1 MTGMR
6 RAGGN
11 EIRGV
16 CFRAPVRVWCAPGI
30 DFRGWGIKM
39 ILQLQSGLL
48 RWAAAGLAVLGL
60 VLVVANAIFNGF
72 NQKFQEE
79 VAQRQ
84 QVISNRVEIQRIG
97 EVLVHSLAATAASSR
112 DAQLIAV
119 MTKHGLPAP
128 GPAPA
133 PAGRG
138 K

>member
-1 MTGMR
+1 MV
-6 RAGGN
+6 RAGNGFQGL
-11 EIRGV
+11 RDV
-16 CFRAPVRVWCAPGI
+16 
-30 DFRGWGIKM
+30 KM

-48 RWAAAGLAVLGL
+48 RWAAAALAALGL
-60 VLVVANAIFNGF
+60 ILVVVNAVFNGF

-84 QVISNRVEIQRIG
+84 QMIANRVELQRVG
-97 EVLVHSLAATAASSR
+97 EVLVHSLSVNAASSR

-128 GPAPA
+128 GAASAPGSTPVPAPS
-133 PAGRG
+133 PARRG

>member
-1 MTGMR
+1 MV
-6 RAGGN
+6 RAGNGFQG
-11 EIRGV
+11 R
-16 CFRAPVRVWCAPGI
+16 RS
-30 DFRGWGIKM
+30 IKM

-48 RWAAAGLAVLGL
+48 RWAAAALAAFGL
-60 VLVVANAIFNGF
+60 VLVVVNAVFNGF

-84 QVISNRVEIQRIG
+84 QMIANRVELQRVG
-97 EVLVHSLAATAASSR
+97 EVLVHSLSVNAASSR

-128 GPAPA
+128 GAAPA
-133 PAGRG
+133 PTPAGRN

>member
-1 MTGMR
+1 
-6 RAGGN
+6 
-11 EIRGV
+11 
-16 CFRAPVRVWCAPGI
+16 
-30 DFRGWGIKM
+30 M

-48 RWAAAGLAVLGL
+48 RWAATGLAALGL
-60 VLVVANAIFNGF
+60 VLVVTNSVFNGF
-72 NQKFQEE
+72 NQRAQEE

-84 QVISNRVEIQRIG
+84 QLISNRVEFQRIG
-97 EVLVHSLAATAASSR
+97 EVLVHSLAAAAASSH

-128 GPAPA
+128 GAAPMPA

>member
-1 MTGMR
+1 MVRT
-6 RAGGN
+6 GN
-11 EIRGV
+11 EFQELR
-16 CFRAPVRVWCAPGI
+16 
-30 DFRGWGIKM
+30 GIKM
-39 ILQLQSGLL
+39 ILQNGLL
-48 RWAAAGLAVLGL
+48 RWAAAGLAGLGL
-60 VLVVANAIFNGF
+60 ILVVANAVFNGF

-84 QVISNRVEIQRIG
+84 QLISNRVELQRIG
-97 EVLVHSLAATAASSR
+97 EVLVHSLSTTAASSR

-128 GPAPA
+128 GSAPVPAPA